1 MGSLLPA
8 SNLAF
13 NNHLAPGSP
22 NVRDGPPPQPQ
33 CSCLRSLLPPALETP
48 PQRRE
53 EPISEHA
60 LDSAPAPLDASPS
73 FLPLAAARPSGRK
86 AGSGSTGGHFS
97 PLCCPHSS
105 FLVAGGCGCTGG
117 GAVPA
122 GGAAQTERRP
132 RSVEPKA
139 AAAARQPTWRRRR
152 RARRWSAGRCS
163 TWGRATPT
171 SRTSERAPTA
181 WFGECLRWCASP
193 ASPAHIMPL
202 PVALGAAAA
211 LPAPWPRVP
220 RRPGCLTSL
229 WSTLTKPVEA

>member
-1 MGSLLPA
+1 MGSLRPG

-13 NNHLAPGSP
+13 KSPLAPGFP
-22 NVRDGPPPQPQ
+22 NARDGPPPQPQ
-33 CSCLRSLLPPALETP
+33 CSCLCSLLPPALETP

-73 FLPLAAARPSGRK
+73 LLPLAARPSGRK
-86 AGSGSTGGHFS
+86 AGRGSTGGHFC
-97 PLCCPHSS
+97 PLCCLHSS
-105 FLVAGGCGCTGG
+105 FPVAGGGGCTGG

-122 GGAAQTERRP
+122 EGAAQAERRP
-132 RSVEPKA
+132 RSVEPK
-139 AAAARQPTWRRRR
+139 AAARQPTWRRRR

-193 ASPAHIMPL
+193 ASPAHLMPL

-211 LPAPWPRVP
+211 LPAPWPRVL
-220 RRPGCLTSL
+220 RRPGPLTSL
-229 WSTLTKPVEA
+229 WPTLTKPIEG